1 MKLLGRCLAFCAS
14 LATAGFLYAAAFAQ
28 EQGKEDVYSEE
39 QYHETQALIDRMQVK
54 INTINSA
61 VSESDKE
68 IEFLNKQINEAIKF
82 IASERAAG
90 SVTSRENNEYL
101 QDELKNVYETQD
113 ELISQLTEVT
123 SEKEKVVA
131 DLRSEVSALNERLS
145 REQETATGLRQEL
158 GDLAAKLRSTAA
170 DQARI
175 EEDLDEAPQAL
186 SDDKKTMESRLA
198 EIPSLKRDIAVLG
211 TAKKRVEED
220 LDEARQ
226 ALSDD
231 KKTMERRR
239 KEIAGLKRDIAALE
253 KARAGLEGKV
263 ADMGLKLKSAAE
275 RNARDLS
282 TYRSEFF
289 GRLREVFGDDP
300 DIRMVG
306 DRFVFQSE
314 VLFPS
319 GSAELDP
326 DGQSTLTELADTLK
340 GVAKKIPPEVNW
352 MLRIDGHT
360 DRVPIKTW
368 AYESNW
374 ELSTARATS
383 VVKFLVRL
391 GLPPEHLAATGFGT
405 YRALAPRDD
414 EIAYRRNRRIE
425 FKLTQP

>member
-1 MKLLGRCLAFCAS
+1 MKLLGLCLAFFVS
-14 LATAGFLYAAAFAQ
+14 LATAGFLYAADFAQ
-28 EQGKEDVYSEE
+28 EQGKEDIYSEE
-39 QYHETQALIDRMQVK
+39 QYHETQTLIDRMQAE

-61 VSESDKE
+61 VSERDKE
-68 IEFLNKQINEAIKF
+68 IEFLNNQIKEAIKF
-82 IASERAAG
+82 IG
-90 SVTSRENNEYL
+90 SGREDNVTLSENNEYL
-101 QDELKNVYETQD
+101 QGELKNVQEAQD
-113 ELISQLTEVT
+113 ELSSRLTEVT

-131 DLRSEVSALNERLS
+131 DLRWEVSALNERLS

-158 GDLAAKLRSTAA
+158 GDLAVKLRSTAA
-170 DQARI
+170 GKARI
-175 EEDLDEAPQAL
+175 EEDLDEARQAL
-186 SDDKKTMESRLA
+186 SADKKTMESRLA
-198 EIPSLKRDIAVLG
+198 EIAGLKRDIAVLG
-211 TAKKRVEED
+211 TAKKRIEED
-220 LDEARQ
+220 LDEAHH
-226 ALSDD
+226 ALSAD

-253 KARAGLEGKV
+253 TARAGLEGKV
-263 ADMGLKLKSAAE
+263 ADMGLKLESAAE
-275 RNARDLS
+275 RNARGLS

-319 GSAELDP
+319 VSAELNP
-326 DGQSTLTELADTLK
+326 DGQSTLTQLAETLK
-340 GVAKKIPPEVNW
+340 EVAKKIPADVNW

-374 ELSTARATS
+374 ELSTARAMS

-391 GLPPEHLAATGFGT
+391 GLAPEHLAATGFGE
-405 YRALAPRDD
+405 YRALDPRDD
-414 EIAYRRNRRIE
+414 EIAYRHNRRIE
-425 FKLTQP
+425 FKLTQ

>member
-1 MKLLGRCLAFCAS
+1 MKLLGRCLAFCVS
-14 LATAGFLYAAAFAQ
+14 LATAGFLYPAFAQ
-28 EQGKEDVYSEE
+28 EQGKGKEDVYSEE
-39 QYHETQALIDRMQVK
+39 QYRETQALIDRVKAK

-61 VSESDKE
+61 VSERDRE

-82 IASERAAG
+82 IASERAD
-90 SVTSRENNEYL
+90 SVTLRESSEYL

-113 ELISQLTEVT
+113 ELISRLTKVT
-123 SEKEKVVA
+123 SENEKVVA

-170 DQARI
+170 DKARI
-175 EEDLDEAPQAL
+175 EEGLDEARQAL
-186 SDDKKTMESRLA
+186 SADKKTMESRLA
-198 EIPSLKRDIAVLG
+198 
-211 TAKKRVEED
+211 
-220 LDEARQ
+220 
-226 ALSDD
+226 
-231 KKTMERRR
+231 
-239 KEIAGLKRDIAALE
+239 EIAGLKRDIAALE

-263 ADMGLKLKSAAE
+263 ADMALKLKSAAE

-326 DGQSTLTELADTLK
+326 DGQSTLTQLAETLK
-340 GVAKKIPPEVNW
+340 EVAKKIPAEVNW

-391 GLPPEHLAATGFGT
+391 GLAREHLTATGFGE
-405 YRALAPRDD
+405 YRALDPRDN
-414 EIAYRRNRRIE
+414 EIAYHRNRRIE

>member
-28 EQGKEDVYSEE
+28 EQGKGKEDVYSEE
-39 QYHETQALIDRMQVK
+39 QYRETQALIDRMQAK
-54 INTINSA
+54 IDTINSA
-61 VSESDKE
+61 SSERDKE
-68 IEFLNKQINEAIKF
+68 IEFLNNQINEAIKL
-82 IASERAAG
+82 IAGERAD
-90 SVTSRENNEYL
+90 SVTLRENNEYL
-101 QDELKNVYETQD
+101 QGEL
-113 ELISQLTEVT
+113 SSRLTEVT

-170 DQARI
+170 DKARI
-175 EEDLDEAPQAL
+175 EEDRDEARQAL
-186 SDDKKTMESRLA
+186 SADKKTMASRLA

-239 KEIAGLKRDIAALE
+239 KEIAGRKRDIAALE

-263 ADMGLKLKSAAE
+263 ADMALKLESAAE
-275 RNARDLS
+275 RTARGLS

-340 GVAKKIPPEVNW
+340 EVAKKIPPEVNW

-391 GLPPEHLAATGFGT
+391 GLAPEHLAATGFGK
-405 YRALAPRDD
+405 YRALDPRDD